1 MSIVASRRLAAICV
15 LLAILVAGNQP
26 TLARNIDPHGLYEQR
41 CSGCH
46 SAHAG
51 QFVHDKLERLDEEI
65 VGRGTGRE
73 LRSFLTAGHGNLAP
87 PEIDAMVAHL
97 AAILERGALFREK
110 CLICHGRAVT
120 LARSELILRDGR
132 LVGRYSGRDIAAF
145 LQNHGRLEL
154 AQIPT
159 IVEMFE
165 RQLSTES
172 GD

>member
-1 MSIVASRRLAAICV
+1 MSILASRRLAAVCA
-15 LLAILVAGNQP
+15 LLAISLAGNRP
-26 TLARNIDPHGLYEQR
+26 ALAQDIDPHGLYEQR

-46 SAHAG
+46 RAHAG
-51 QFVHDKLERLDEEI
+51 QFVHDKLERLEGEI

-73 LRSFLTAGHGNLAP
+73 LRSFLTAGHGNLVR

-97 AAILERGALFREK
+97 AAILGRGALFREK

-120 LARSELILRDGR
+120 LARSELILRHGR
-132 LVGRYSGRDIAAF
+132 LVGRYSGRDIATF
-145 LQNHGRLEL
+145 LQNHGRLEV
-154 AQIPT
+154 AHIPT

-165 RQLSTES
+165 RQLSPES

>member
-1 MSIVASRRLAAICV
+1 MASRRLAAVCA
-15 LLAILVAGNQP
+15 LLAILSAGNRP
-26 TLARNIDPHGLYEQR
+26 TLAQDIDPHGLYEQR

-65 VGRGTGRE
+65 VGRETGRE

-87 PEIDAMVAHL
+87 SEIDAMVAHL
-97 AAILERGALFREK
+97 AAILGRGALFREK

-145 LQNHGRLEL
+145 LQNHGRLDL
-154 AQIPT
+154 AQIPA
-159 IVEMFE
+159 IVEMLE